1 MVETR
6 RAPAGAPLQAK
17 RNPDLGSRGLS
28 LLSGIGA
35 EERQRHPIYHHLKLR
50 AAAGLSLAQKRGR
63 PCARR
68 GVIGS

>member
-17 RNPDLGSRGLS
+17 RSPDLGSRGLS

-50 AAAGLSLAQKRGR
+50 AAAGLSLAQKRG
-63 PCARR
+63 PALARA
-68 GVIGS
+68 GV